1 MEKRTVEKN
10 RLEVRLCFLLGMGS
24 NPDWISAMIA
34 GRKLIFYISDNI
46 FELKAGEEKKQEG
59 CDTKA

>member
-1 MEKRTVEKN
+1 
-10 RLEVRLCFLLGMGS
+10 MGS